1 MKFYKDKVNK
11 YYYWFKIIN
20 NKLTAIHYDR
30 STRFMKNGIFHN
42 NKNAAIIYCS
52 SYKEFS
58 LNDKKYGN
66 ENTFTKQSW
75 RRFVKLQAFL

>member
-1 MKFYKDKVNK
+1 MKFYKDKFNK
-11 YYYWFKIIN
+11 YYYWFKII
-20 NKLTAIHYDR
+20 
-30 STRFMKNGIFHN
+30 N